1 MTRTVLDASAALAFI
16 KGEEG
21 AETVLAYLDDAVIS
35 AVNLQEVI
43 KELTLDGLEDKA
55 IGSILNDLR
64 LDVLAHDEDAAY
76 LAARLVTAT
85 RRHGRG
91 LGDRTCMA
99 LGIAL
104 QAPVLTADRDW
115 AHIEVDGLDLRFIR

>member
-21 AETVLAYLDDAVIS
+21 SETVLAHLDDAVIS
-35 AVNLQEVI
+35 AVNLQEVV
-43 KELTLDGLEDKA
+43 KELTLDGLGEKA
-55 IGSILNDLR
+55 VGSILKDLR
-64 LDVLAHDEDAAY
+64 LDVRAHDEDAAY
-76 LAARLVTAT
+76 AAGRLVTAT

-104 QAPVLTADRDW
+104 RAPVLTADRDW